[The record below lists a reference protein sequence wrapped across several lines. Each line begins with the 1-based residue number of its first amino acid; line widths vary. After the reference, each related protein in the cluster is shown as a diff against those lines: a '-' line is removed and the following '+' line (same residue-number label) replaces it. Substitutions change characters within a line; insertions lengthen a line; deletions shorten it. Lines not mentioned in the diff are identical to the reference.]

1 MIPRDKLSFKIFA
14 TDDIVGLLEL
24 NARCPP
30 PIRFLLHDGNINVK
44 RFIGARVR
52 PDFDVGPF
60 TLCLVH

>member
-44 RFIGARVR
+44 RFVAVGVR
-52 PDFDVGPF
+52 LDFDVGPF